1 VRAFAQ
7 AAGMDAHIY
16 STDSFETSEALAS
29 CETLLRNREAVS
41 AQLRARNEELQRSAG
56 LSAELAEEVLA
67 QGRTLRRAEVASPA
81 RVKLPSELRVLM
93 QIRPE
98 YADRPHGDHVQ
109 LAQTKRHLEAMGL
122 TIEVSIERE
131 PDLADYDLVHA
142 FNLGHPEELQWM
154 CLNAVQQGKPI
165 ALSTIYADLGEF
177 KEWGQV
183 SSWELPPPDKGLPQ
197 PRPAPSPDAIERRRL
212 ARLEQQRQAI
222 VDWATVYLP
231 NGQGEADQVHQNFGL
246 DYSRTVIVPNGV
258 MERFFEAR
266 PEPFVEKYGLRDFVL
281 CAARVEERKNQL
293 SLVAALRG
301 TGIPLV
307 IIGQPFTEE
316 YRELCRR
323 YADDNVVFLD
333 AFEQQDL
340 ASAYA
345 AAKVHALVSWYE
357 TPGISTLE
365 AAAAGCKVV
374 STDRGTAREYLGELG
389 WYCDPKD
396 IASIREAVLQAYQ
409 APRSPQL
416 KEHIRAN
423 FTWRHAAEQTLAG
436 YQLAL
441 SLHQRRNAGEQEELA
456 RAAARRHAEWL
467 TRLAADR
474 LEWAQQVQAEY
485 DRVTSRLLYRW
496 SVPFAHAGWKLL
508 RKLGIKR

>member
-1 VRAFAQ
+1 V
-7 AAGMDAHIY
+7 
-16 STDSFETSEALAS
+16 
-29 CETLLRNREAVS
+29 
-41 AQLRARNEELQRSAG
+41 RNEELQRAAA
-56 LSAELAEEVLA
+56 LSAELAAEVLS
-67 QGRTLRRAEVASPA
+67 QGRSLRRAAVAPGARIKPA
-81 RVKLPSELRVLM
+81 SELRVLM

-109 LAQTKRHLEAMGL
+109 LAQTKQHLEAMGV

-131 PDLADYDLVHA
+131 PDLASFDLVHA

-165 ALSTIYADLGEF
+165 ALSTIYADMNEF
-177 KEWGQV
+177 REWGQV
-183 SSWELPPPDKGLPQ
+183 SSWELPPPEQGLPQ
-197 PRPAPSPDAIERRRL
+197 PRPAPLPDAIERRRL
-212 ARLEQQRQAI
+212 ARLDQQRQAI

-258 MERFFEAR
+258 MEHFFDAR
-266 PEPFVEKYGLRDFVL
+266 PEPFTEKYGLRDFVL

-293 SLVAALRG
+293 SLIAALRE

-307 IIGQPFTEE
+307 ILGQPLTDD
-316 YRELCRR
+316 YLALCRR
-323 YADDNVVFLD
+323 YADENVVFLD
-333 AFEQQDL
+333 AFEQQEL
-340 ASAYA
+340 AGAYA

-365 AAAAGCKVV
+365 AAAAGCNVV
-374 STDRGTAREYLGELG
+374 STDRGTVREYLGNLG

-396 IASIREAVLQAYQ
+396 IASIREAVLQAYL
-409 APRSPQL
+409 APRPPQL
-416 KEHIRAN
+416 KEHIHNN
-423 FTWRHAAEQTLAG
+423 FTWRHAAEQTLKG

-441 SLHQRRNAGEQEELA
+441 SLQQGRSTREQEEIA

-496 SVPFAHAGWKLL
+496 SVPFAQAGWKLL